1 MDKEKLKNLGSDPK
15 YISGIYNYCDRWCE
29 CCPFTNRCLNYEIS
43 EEDFADPKSRDMNNE
58 LFWQKLSETF
68 QATLELV
75 NEMME
80 EQGIDIDSDDI
91 EEIKKEEEKIRETV
105 DNHQLII
112 TAKEYVNLVTDWFES
127 AEDLFM
133 EKEIDLNKK
142 ARLDLPNENPDKEAA
157 AILDA
162 VDVITWYLHFIQV
175 KLMRA
180 LHGELEERLEILD
193 DFPKDSDGSAKV
205 ALIAIDRSISAW
217 GKMMNYFPDQE
228 DELLNI
234 LVKLEQLRRNSEKVF
249 PNARA
254 FVRPGFDEIDKNI
267 RSFI

>member
-1 MDKEKLKNLGSDPK
+1 MDKEKLINLGSDPK
-15 YISGIYNYCDRWCE
+15 YISGVYNYCDRWCE
-29 CCPFTNRCLNYEIS
+29 RCPFTNCCLNYEIS
-43 EEDFADPKSRDMNNE
+43 EENFTDPESRDINNE

-105 DNHQLII
+105 DNHPLII
-112 TAKEYVNLVTDWFES
+112 SAKEYTDMATGWFES
-127 AEDLFM
+127 TEDLFL

-142 ARLDLPNENPDKEAA
+142 SRLELPNENPNKEAA
-157 AILDA
+157 SILDA

-180 LHGELEERLEILD
+180 IHGELEDRFELPD

-205 ALIAIDRSISAW
+205 ALIAIDRSIAAW
-217 GKMMNYFPDQE
+217 GKMLNYFPDQE
-228 DELLNI
+228 DELFKI
-234 LVKLEQLRRNSEKVF
+234 LIKLEQLRRNAENKF
-249 PNARA
+249 PEARS
-254 FVRPGFDEIDKNI
+254 FVRPGFDG
-267 RSFI
+267 

>member
-1 MDKEKLKNLGSDPK
+1 MDKEKLKSLGNDLK

-29 CCPFTNRCLNYEIS
+29 RCPFTNRCLNYEIS
-43 EEDFADPKSRDMNNE
+43 EEHFADPESRDMNND
-58 LFWQKLSETF
+58 LFWQKLSKTF

-91 EEIKKEEEKIRETV
+91 EEIKKEEKKIREIV

-112 TAKEYVNLVTDWFES
+112 SAEEYGDMVKSWFDS
-127 AEDLFM
+127 AEDLFLD
-133 EKEIDLNKK
+133 KEIDLNKK
-142 ARLDLPNENPDKEAA
+142 VRLDLPNENPDKEAA

-162 VDVITWYLHFIQV
+162 VDVIMWYLHFIQV
-175 KLMRA
+175 KLTRA
-180 LHGELEERLEILD
+180 IHGELEDRFELPD

-205 ALIAIDRSISAW
+205 ALIAIDRSIAAW
-217 GKMMNYFPDQE
+217 GEMLKYFPEQE

-234 LVKLEQLRRNSEKVF
+234 LVKLEQLRRNSERVF
-249 PNARA
+249 PEARS
-254 FVRPGFDEIDKNI
+254 FVRPGLDE
-267 RSFI
+267 

>member
-29 CCPFTNRCLNYEIS
+29 RCPFTNRCLNYEIS
-43 EEDFADPKSRDMNNE
+43 EEQFSDPESRDINNE

-80 EQGIDIDSDDI
+80 EQGIDIDSDYI
-91 EEIKKEEEKIRETV
+91 EGIKKEEEKIRETV

-112 TAKEYVNLVTDWFES
+112 SAKEYGDIVKRWFETT
-127 AEDLFM
+127 EDLFL

-142 ARLDLPNENPDKEAA
+142 VELDLPKENPDEEAA
-157 AILDA
+157 AIIDA

-180 LHGELEERLEILD
+180 IHGELEDRFELPDE
-193 DFPKDSDGSAKV
+193 FPKDSDGSAKV
-205 ALIAIDRSISAW
+205 ALIAIDRSIAAW
-217 GKMMNYFPDQE
+217 GTMLNYFPDQE

-249 PNARA
+249 PQARA
-254 FVRPGFDEIDKNI
+254 FVRAGFDDMNQEL
-267 RSFI
+267 

>member
-1 MDKEKLKNLGSDPK
+1 MDKEKLKILGSDPK
-15 YISGIYNYCDRWCE
+15 YISGVYNYCDRWCE
-29 CCPFTNRCLNYEIS
+29 RCPFTNRCLNYEIS
-43 EEDFADPKSRDMNNE
+43 EEQFSDPESRDINNE

-68 QATLELV
+68 QGTLELV

-80 EQGIDIDSDDI
+80 EQGIDVDSDDI

-112 TAKEYVNLVTDWFES
+112 SAKEYVDMVKRWFETT
-127 AEDLFM
+127 EDLFL
-133 EKEIDLNKK
+133 EKEIYLNKK
-142 ARLDLPNENPDKEAA
+142 VRLDLPDENPDKEAA

-180 LHGELEERLEILD
+180 VHGELKDRPEIIE

-205 ALIAIDRSISAW
+205 AMIAIDRSIAAW
-217 GKMMNYFPDQE
+217 GKMLNYFPDQE
-228 DELLNI
+228 DELFKI
-234 LVKLEQLRRNSEKVF
+234 LIKLEQLRRNAEEKF
-249 PNARA
+249 PEARA
-254 FVRPGFDEIDKNI
+254 FIRSGFDDMNQEL
-267 RSFI
+267 

>member
-1 MDKEKLKNLGSDPK
+1 MDKEKLKKLGSDPK

-29 CCPFTNRCLNYEIS
+29 RCPFTNRCLNYEIS
-43 EEDFADPKSRDMNNE
+43 EEQFKDPESRDLNNE

-75 NEMME
+75 NDMMQ

-91 EEIKKEEEKIRETV
+91 EAIKKEEENIREIV
-105 DNHQLII
+105 NNHPLVVS
-112 TAKEYVNLVTDWFES
+112 AKEYTDMVTGWFDS
-127 AEDLFM
+127 AEDLFL

-142 ARLDLPNENPDKEAA
+142 VTLDLPNENPDKEAA

-180 LHGELEERLEILD
+180 LHGELEDRFELPD

-205 ALIAIDRSISAW
+205 ALIAIDRSIAAW
-217 GKMMNYFPDQE
+217 GNLLKYFPDQE

-234 LVKLEQLRRNSEKVF
+234 LVRLEQLRRNAEKVF

-254 FVRPGFDEIDKNI
+254 FIRPGFDE
-267 RSFI
+267 

>member
-1 MDKEKLKNLGSDPK
+1 MDKEKIIILAGDPK

-29 CCPFTNRCLNYEIS
+29 RCAFTTHCLNYEIS
-43 EEDFADPKSRDMNNE
+43 EEQFADPESRDMNNE
-58 LFWQKLSETF
+58 LFWQKLGETF

-91 EEIKKEEEKIRETV
+91 EEINNEEKKIREIV

-112 TAKEYVNLVTDWFES
+112 SAKEYSDMAKSWFEL
-127 AEDLFM
+127 AEELFLD
-133 EKEIDLNKK
+133 KEIDLNKK
-142 ARLDLPNENPDKEAA
+142 AELDLPNENPNKEAA

-162 VDVITWYLHFIQV
+162 VDVTMWYLHFIRV

-180 LHGELEERLEILD
+180 LHGKLEDRFEILD

-228 DELLNI
+228 DELLRI
-234 LVKLEQLRRNSEKVF
+234 LVKLEQLRRNGEEVF

-254 FVRPGFDEIDKNI
+254 FVRPGFDE
-267 RSFI
+267 

>member
-1 MDKEKLKNLGSDPK
+1 MDKEKLKILGSDPK
-15 YISGIYNYCDRWCE
+15 YISGVYNYCDRWCE
-29 CCPFTNRCLNYEIS
+29 RCPFTNRCLNYEIS
-43 EEDFADPKSRDMNNE
+43 EDHFADPESRDINNE

-112 TAKEYVNLVTDWFES
+112 SAKEYVNMVKRWYES
-127 AEDLFM
+127 TEDLFL
-133 EKEIDLNKK
+133 EKEIDLNNKVE
-142 ARLDLPNENPDKEAA
+142 LDLPKENPDKEAA

-180 LHGELEERLEILD
+180 IHGELEDRFELPDE
-193 DFPKDSDGSAKV
+193 FPKDSDGSAKT

-217 GKMMNYFPDQE
+217 GKMLNYFPDQE
-228 DELLNI
+228 DELYNI
-234 LVKLEQLRRNSEKVF
+234 LIKLEQLRRNAEEKF
-249 PNARA
+249 PEARA
-254 FVRPGFDEIDKNI
+254 FVRAGFDDMNQEL
-267 RSFI
+267 

>member
-1 MDKEKLKNLGSDPK
+1 
-15 YISGIYNYCDRWCE
+15 
-29 CCPFTNRCLNYEIS
+29 
-43 EEDFADPKSRDMNNE
+43 MNNE

-112 TAKEYVNLVTDWFES
+112 SAKEYVDMVKRWFES
-127 AEDLFM
+127 TEDLFLQ
-133 EKEIDLNKK
+133 KEIDLNKQVE
-142 ARLDLPNENPDKEAA
+142 LDLPKENPDEEAG
-157 AILDA
+157 AIIDA

-180 LHGELEERLEILD
+180 IHGELEDRFELPDE
-193 DFPKDSDGSAKV
+193 FPKDSDGSAKV
-205 ALIAIDRSISAW
+205 ALIAIDRSIAAW
-217 GKMMNYFPDQE
+217 GEMLNYFPDQE

-249 PNARA
+249 PQARA
-254 FVRPGFDEIDKNI
+254 FVRAGFDDMNKEL
-267 RSFI
+267 

>member
-1 MDKEKLKNLGSDPK
+1 MDKEKLKNLGADPK
-15 YISGIYNYCDRWCE
+15 YISGVYNYCDRWCE
-29 CCPFTNRCLNYEIS
+29 RCPFTNRCLNYEIS
-43 EEDFADPKSRDMNNE
+43 EEHFADPESRDMNNE

-80 EQGIDIDSDDI
+80 EQGINIDSDDI
-91 EEIKKEEEKIRETV
+91 EEIKQEEEKIRETV

-112 TAKEYVNLVTDWFES
+112 SAKEYGDIVKRWFETT
-127 AEDLFM
+127 EDLFL

-142 ARLDLPNENPDKEAA
+142 VELDLPKENPDKEAA
-157 AILDA
+157 AISDA

-180 LHGELEERLEILD
+180 VHGELEDRPEIIE
-193 DFPKDSDGSAKV
+193 DFPKDSDGSAKI
-205 ALIAIDRSISAW
+205 ALIAIARSLAAC
-217 GKMMNYFPDQE
+217 GKMLNYFPDQE

-234 LVKLEQLRRNSEKVF
+234 LVKLEQLRRNSEIVF
-249 PNARA
+249 PHARS
-254 FVRPGFDEIDKNI
+254 FDRPGFDDINQEL
-267 RSFI
+267 